1 MSSVAA
7 LIPARSGSKG
17 LPGKNVKLLDGR
29 PLIDYVI
36 KSALESNVDEVWV
49 STDSDAV
56 GDIAAECGAR
66 VLQRPDALAS
76 DTSPVDEC
84 IVHFTECLPAFE
96 TVIMLQCTSPLTLP
110 IDIDGVLSKHLE
122 SHYDTVISVC
132 ASAGGAQCGGYHWE
146 DTGTD
151 HLFRTTTYY
160 PCRQDSP
167 KRYKENGAVYAM
179 SNFCITESKKKI
191 CGRVGFY
198 EMPRHRSFEIDYMDE
213 FEELEVLLQSG
224 AIAQLNEKRFSS

>member
-17 LPGKNVKLLDGR
+17 LPGKNIRQLNGR

-49 STDSDAV
+49 STDDESV
-56 GDIAAECGAR
+56 GDVAVECGAR
-66 VLQRPDALAS
+66 VLYRPDAISS

-84 IVHFTECLPAFE
+84 VVHFTECLPTFD
-96 TVIMLQCTSPLTLP
+96 TIVMLQCTSPLTLP
-110 IDIDGVLSKHLE
+110 ADIDGALNKH
-122 SHYDTVISVC
+122 SNFQYDTVISVC
-132 ASAGGAQCGGYHWE
+132 NSIGGFQCGGYHWE
-146 DTGTD
+146 DTGND

-160 PCRQDSP
+160 SCRQDSP
-167 KRYKENGAVYAM
+167 KRYKENGAIYAM
-179 SNFCITESKKKI
+179 SKFCITESKKKI

-198 EMPRHRSFEIDYMDE
+198 EMPRHRSFEIDYIDE
-213 FEELEVLLQSG
+213 FEELELLMQSG
-224 AIAQLNEKRFSS
+224 VIAQLDEKRFSS